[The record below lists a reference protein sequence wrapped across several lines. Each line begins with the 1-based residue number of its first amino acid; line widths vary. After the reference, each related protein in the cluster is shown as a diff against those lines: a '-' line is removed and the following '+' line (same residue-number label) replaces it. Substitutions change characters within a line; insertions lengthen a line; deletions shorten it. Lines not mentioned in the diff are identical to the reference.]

1 MTETFLDLLVSRDGV
16 SHFSVIELRICH
28 QVEITCSRE
37 TEKNGL
43 FLSRFLAF
51 QGLVNG
57 CTYRVAAFRCR
68 ERAFRAGKQ
77 FRRLEY
83 GSLLD
88 GTGLHV
94 AVGIE
99 L

>member
-1 MTETFLDLLVSRDGV
+1 MAETFLELFVSRDGV
-16 SHFSVIELRICH
+16 SHFSVIELLICL
-28 QVEITCSRE
+28 QIEITCSRE

-43 FLSRFLAF
+43 FLSRFIAF

-68 ERAFRAGKQ
+68 ERAFRACKQ

-88 GTGLHV
+88 GTSLYV
-94 AVGIE
+94 ASA
-99 L
+99 